1 MASPPT
7 FPDPASKLNAR
18 GEERP
23 AFVLEFPD
31 DPALVPLV
39 EAFEYGNYA
48 KVRREAPALA
58 QSTADPRVRRA
69 AEELLRR
76 IEPDPLVKQLLLV
89 AVCLFLFV
97 AGWVYLKAAP

>member
-1 MASPPT
+1 MASPPSA
-7 FPDPASKLNAR
+7 PDPTKPLNAR

-23 AFVLEFPD
+23 TFVLEFPD
-31 DPALVPLV
+31 DPALTPLV

-48 KVRREAPALA
+48 KVRQEAPALA
-58 QSTADPRVRRA
+58 QNTADPRVRRA

-97 AGWVYLKAAP
+97 AGWVYLKAAR